1 MMGLVSQ
8 KLDLRDDRGMVL
20 ATVEPEHR
28 REGLWQDRK
37 KPWWSSPVWR
47 WLSFLPVVGFVAYI
61 TWSRGWS
68 PQPIPWLVV
77 ALGVVLFGP
86 RVSTRGSVRRLCS
99 NAKRLAWGPIAW
111 LSAYRHCGACGY
123 SLAEVEAGEDGCAM
137 CPECGAAWHRDRW
150 TMAGQNPR
158 ENSELVGLL
167 GGAGWGRQS
176 TANAFVLDD
185 RGVPFKAPEG
195 AYPKWVSAGGTDGS
209 ARERVRRG
217 LNAAGNRWLVVAACV
232 WVPVWAGLVA
242 LMVSWA
248 QPFPREWWSQVFL
261 FTVLVG
267 LLGLLMLYL
276 VRRVSISDSVI
287 RRVSLGEGLCPCCG
301 GAMSGDAGFD
311 GCVACRRCSRAWR
324 AEAKA

>member
-1 MMGLVSQ
+1 MGLVSQ
-8 KLDLRDDRGMVL
+8 KLDLRDDRGVVL

-37 KPWWSSPVWR
+37 KPWRSWSSWRFLSVVPV
-47 WLSFLPVVGFVAYI
+47 LGLGVYVM
-61 TWSRGWS
+61 WSRGWS

-77 ALGVVLFGP
+77 AFGVGSFGP

-123 SLAEVEAGEDGCAM
+123 SLAEVEAGEDGCAT

-150 TMAGQNPR
+150 TMAGQDPR

-167 GGAGWGRQS
+167 GGARWGRQS
-176 TANAFVLDD
+176 EANAFVLDD
-185 RGVPFKAPEG
+185 RGVPFKAPGG
-195 AYPKWVSAGGTDGS
+195 AYPKWVSARETDGL

-232 WVPVWAGLVA
+232 WVPVWAGLVG
-242 LMVSWA
+242 LIVWQS
-248 QPFPREWWSQVFL
+248 QPLPREWWSQVFL
-261 FTVLVG
+261 LTALFG

-276 VRRVSISDSVI
+276 VRRFSISDSVI
-287 RRVSLGEGLCPCCG
+287 RKVSLGEGRCPCCG
-301 GAMSGDAGFD
+301 GAMNGDAEFD

-324 AEAKA
+324 VEAKA